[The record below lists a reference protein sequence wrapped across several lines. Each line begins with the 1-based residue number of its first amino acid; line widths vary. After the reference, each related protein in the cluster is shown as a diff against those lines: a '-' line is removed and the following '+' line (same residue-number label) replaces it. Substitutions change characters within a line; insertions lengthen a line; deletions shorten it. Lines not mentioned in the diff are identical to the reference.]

1 MNYAVIFT
9 YSFDGDV
16 AVYLFPDELSAKKFL
31 RDAYEE
37 ELRIDKEENK
47 FEVYDE
53 ISDDGRYAKIVDQ
66 FNDHE
71 DVTEFLIGEVYR

>member
-16 AVYLFPDELSAKKFL
+16 AVYLFPDESSAKKFL
-31 RDAYEE
+31 RDNYEE
-37 ELRIDKEENK
+37 ELRIDKEEN
-47 FEVYDE
+47 EYDVYGE
-53 ISDDGRYAKIVDQ
+53 ISDDGRYAKIVDR

-71 DVTEFLIGEVYR
+71 NVTELLIGEVYS